1 MGLYDLITVCAD
13 WCRCSEGHDLRSE
26 LLQTKGLGSTM
37 GNWVLAEDLRGEF
50 GAYGKA
56 IDMPLTETITVY
68 TFCPDCPAFVQL
80 GTWNVMQAWVEF
92 EVDLDACRVTAV
104 RRISEPSSEWVEAQR
119 AAGSIGPMTVAT
131 AIEECEAR
139 RTSERDKPPSQ

>member
-26 LLQTKGLGSTM
+26 LLQTKDLGSTM
-37 GNWVLAEDLRGEF
+37 GNWVLDEDLRGEF
-50 GAYGKA
+50 GAYGRA

-68 TFCPDCPAFVQL
+68 TFCPDCPTFVQL
-80 GTWNVMQAWVEF
+80 GTWNVMQVWVEF
-92 EVDLDACRVTAV
+92 EVDLDAGRVTAV

-119 AAGSIGPMTVAT
+119 AAGSIGPMTLAT
-131 AIEECEAR
+131 AIEECKAR
-139 RTSERDKPPSQ
+139 RTSERNKPPS